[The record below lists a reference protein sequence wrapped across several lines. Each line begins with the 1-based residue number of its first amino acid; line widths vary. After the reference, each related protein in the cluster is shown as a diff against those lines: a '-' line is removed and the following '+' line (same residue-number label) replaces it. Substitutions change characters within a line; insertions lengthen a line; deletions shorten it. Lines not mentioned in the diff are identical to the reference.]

1 MQSNELIEERP
12 QFRRL
17 SRLTKI
23 ILVRHGHVEGIHPPR
38 FRGCEDLPLTKRGN
52 VEARAVA
59 QRIESEWR
67 PKKVYTSPLS
77 RCIATGGVIA
87 NACGIEAQ
95 SIEQLKDMNSGTW
108 QMKSYEEMATAEPKL
123 YATWFAAP
131 HLMRFPGG
139 DSLQELVS
147 RSADALRLVLERHRD
162 GTVVLVSHDSINR
175 ALLLQLADLPLSSYW
190 RLAQDPCCINEI
202 DVDDGR
208 ILIRRIN
215 NTSHLD
221 DIELP

>member
-1 MQSNELIEERP
+1 M
-12 QFRRL
+12 
-17 SRLTKI
+17 TKI
-23 ILVRHGHVEGIHPPR
+23 VLVRHGHVEGIHPPR

-67 PKKVYTSPLS
+67 PEKVYTSPLS
-77 RCIATGGVIA
+77 RCIATGGAIA
-87 NACGIEAQ
+87 NARDIEAQ
-95 SIEQLKDMNSGTW
+95 SIEQLKDMNYGTW

-221 DIELP
+221 DIESP

>member
-1 MQSNELIEERP
+1 M
-12 QFRRL
+12 
-17 SRLTKI
+17 TKI
-23 ILVRHGHVEGIHPPR
+23 VLVRHGHVEGIHPPR
-38 FRGCEDLPLTKRGN
+38 FRGREDLPLTKRGN

-77 RCIATGGVIA
+77 RCIATGGAIA

-95 SIEQLKDMNSGTW
+95 SIEQLKDMNYGTW

-147 RSADALRLVLERHRD
+147 RSADALRLVLSRQHQPR
-162 GTVVLVSHDSINR
+162 TPVAASRSSSLF
-175 ALLLQLADLPLSSYW
+175 LLAARPRSLLHQ
-190 RLAQDPCCINEI
+190 
-202 DVDDGR
+202 
-208 ILIRRIN
+208 
-215 NTSHLD
+215 
-221 DIELP
+221 

>member
-1 MQSNELIEERP
+1 VQSNELVEERP

-23 ILVRHGHVEGIHPPR
+23 VLVRHGHVEGIHPPR
-38 FRGCEDLPLTKRGN
+38 FRGREDLPLTKRGN

-77 RCIATGGVIA
+77 RCIATGGAIA

-95 SIEQLKDMNSGTW
+95 SIEQLKDMNYGTW

-221 DIELP
+221 DIESP

>member
-1 MQSNELIEERP
+1 
-12 QFRRL
+12 
-17 SRLTKI
+17 LTKI
-23 ILVRHGHVEGIHPPR
+23 VLVRHGHVEGIHPPR
-38 FRGCEDLPLTKRGN
+38 FRGREDLPLTKRGN

-77 RCIATGGVIA
+77 RCIATGGAIA
-87 NACGIEAQ
+87 NACGIDAQ
-95 SIEQLKDMNSGTW
+95 SIEQLKDMNYGTW
-108 QMKSYEEMATAEPKL
+108 QMKSYEEMATPEPKL

-221 DIELP
+221 DIESP

>member
-1 MQSNELIEERP
+1 M
-12 QFRRL
+12 
-17 SRLTKI
+17 TKI
-23 ILVRHGHVEGIHPPR
+23 VLVRHGHVEGIHPPR

-59 QRIESEWR
+59 QRIESEWQ

-77 RCIATGGVIA
+77 RCIATGGAIA

-95 SIEQLKDMNSGTW
+95 SIEQLKDMNYGTW

-123 YATWFAAP
+123 YATWFTAP

-221 DIELP
+221 DIESP